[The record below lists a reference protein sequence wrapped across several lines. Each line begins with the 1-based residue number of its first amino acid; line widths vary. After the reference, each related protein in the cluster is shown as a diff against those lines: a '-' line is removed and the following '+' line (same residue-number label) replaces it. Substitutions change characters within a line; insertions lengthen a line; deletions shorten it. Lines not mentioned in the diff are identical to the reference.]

1 VGKRSR
7 KNRPGPAD
15 APPRPVA
22 SPRAAGGGGAGAS
35 RPAGRVDRR
44 ARMTE
49 APKAPW
55 APFPLVEL
63 CILLGIVL
71 IVWGFFDAGRRGA
84 LLGCGFVLVSLSGL
98 ELALRE
104 HLSGFRSHSVL
115 LGAVCALVVVT
126 PLFLLTAL
134 PQVVLLV
141 VGVAILA
148 GVALGLRRVFARRS
162 GGLGF
167 RA

>member
-1 VGKRSR
+1 MEE
-7 KNRPGPAD
+7 
-15 APPRPVA
+15 APP
-22 SPRAAGGGGAGAS
+22 
-35 RPAGRVDRR
+35 
-44 ARMTE
+44 
-49 APKAPW
+49 APW
-55 APFPLVEL
+55 SPFPLVEL

-104 HLSGFRSHSVL
+104 HMAGFRSHSLL
-115 LGAVCALVVVT
+115 LGAVCALAVIT
-126 PLFLLTAL
+126 PLFLLTSL

-141 VGVAILA
+141 VGLA
-148 GVALGLRRVFARRS
+148 VLAAVTVALRRTFARRS

>member
-1 VGKRSR
+1 MGKRSR
-7 KNRPGPAD
+7 KSRPGAAGSPS
-15 APPRPVA
+15 PPRAPAPMPPRQAA
-22 SPRAAGGGGAGAS
+22 SPGRRA
-35 RPAGRVDRR
+35 DRR
-44 ARMTE
+44 ARMEE
-49 APKAPW
+49 APPAPW
-55 APFPLVEL
+55 SPFPLVEL

-71 IVWGFFDAGRRGA
+71 IVWGFFDAGRRGV

-104 HLSGFRSHSVL
+104 HMAGFRSHSL
-115 LGAVCALVVVT
+115 LLAAVCALAVIT
-126 PLFLLTAL
+126 PLFLLTSL

-141 VGVAILA
+141 VGLA
-148 GVALGLRRVFARRS
+148 VLAAVTVALRRIFARRS